1 MWTRATDLSG
11 VRWRTS
17 SYTNGGSDPQ
27 CVELACLDD
36 SGAIRDSKNPS
47 GPALIFPKGAFQ
59 AFIAYAGRGDIDR
72 A

>member
-27 CVELACLDD
+27 CVELACLNDG
-36 SGAIRDSKNPS
+36 GAIRDSKNPG
-47 GPALIFPKGAFQ
+47 GPALIFPTRAFQ
-59 AFIAYAGRGDIDR
+59 AFIAFAGRRSIDR
-72 A
+72 V

>member
-36 SGAIRDSKNPS
+36 CGAIRDSKNPS
-47 GPALIFPKGAFQ
+47 GPALIFPTGAFQ
-59 AFIAYAGRGDIDR
+59 AFIAFAGHGSIDR

>member
-1 MWTRATDLSG
+1 MWTRATDLPG

-27 CVELACLDD
+27 CVELACLNDG
-36 SGAIRDSKNPS
+36 GAIRDSKNPS
-47 GPALIFPKGAFQ
+47 GPALIFPMAAFQ
-59 AFIAYAGRGDIDR
+59 AFIVHAGHGNLER